1 MLVSN
6 IYISAGKD
14 KQKLEYDQKIAAFI
28 ICLATT
34 HSNSPSTK
42 SFLCRLHKRAMLG
55 LCYLCVRS
63 MLGVLGVTNAP
74 TCFKIK

>member
-28 ICLATT
+28 IFWDYLQVQFAN
-34 HSNSPSTK
+34 HLSPNILFITYQIMYEYNHRHPSGK
-42 SFLCRLHKRAMLG
+42 VHDDHENL
-55 LCYLCVRS
+55 
-63 MLGVLGVTNAP
+63 
-74 TCFKIK
+74 

>member
-34 HSNSPSTK
+34 RSPSGYMFFRF
-42 SFLCRLHKRAMLG
+42 SYCE
-55 LCYLCVRS
+55 
-63 MLGVLGVTNAP
+63 
-74 TCFKIK
+74 